1 MDIDGTACPFFF
13 WEQIKCSRFLDL
25 QCNLSECNFI
35 QASSLYNV
43 GLVLYM
49 YLWFNPLNAYTAGS
63 HLGLIK
69 C

>member
-1 MDIDGTACPFFF
+1 MDIDGTACPFFSK
-13 WEQIKCSRFLDL
+13 QIKCSRFLDL
-25 QCNLSECNFI
+25 QCNLSEFNFI

-43 GLVLYM
+43 GLVLY
-49 YLWFNPLNAYTAGS
+49 LWFNSLNTFTTGS